1 MEISMKLV
9 TYLDGKK
16 ERVGV
21 INDDE
26 TWVYPLRSLGMPYE
40 SMQAVVEKMSKAEK
54 ELIGIYSRREPD
66 EIHGSIPIKDVVL
79 LALIPR
85 PRQDIICLGINYMEH
100 AVESARYK
108 KEAFGGERPYAVYF
122 SKRVNEAV
130 PDKGFIEAHE
140 NLVDSLD
147 YECELAVIIG
157 KDAKN
162 VTEDEAAEYIFG
174 YTIINDVSARNVQTR
189 HKQWYF
195 GKSLDGFTPMG
206 PCITTADSIAYPPKL
221 AIRSKVNGELRQNS
235 NTELLI
241 FDVAHVISELSS
253 GMTLKSGTII
263 SMGTP
268 AGVGMGFEPPRFLKP
283 GDTVEC
289 IVEGI
294 GTLVNTVK

>member
-1 MEISMKLV
+1 MKFV

-21 INDDE
+21 LNEDE
-26 TWVYPLRSLGMPYE
+26 TWVYPLRAFGMPYE
-40 SMQAVVEKMSKAEK
+40 SMQEVVEKMSRAEK
-54 ELIGIYSRREPD
+54 ELIGIYNRKEPE
-66 EIHGSIPIKDVVL
+66 EIYGSLPLRNVVL
-79 LALIPR
+79 LAPIPR
-85 PRQDIICLGINYMEH
+85 PKQDIICLGINYMEH

-108 KEAFGGERPYAVYF
+108 QEAFGGERPYAVYF

-130 PDKGFIEAHE
+130 PNKGFIEAHE

-147 YECELAVIIG
+147 YEC
-157 KDAKN
+157 
-162 VTEDEAAEYIFG
+162 EAAEYIFG

-221 AIRSKVNGELRQNS
+221 SISSRVNGELRQNS
-235 NTELLI
+235 STELLI

-253 GMTLKSGTII
+253 GMTLKAGTII

-268 AGVGMGFEPPRFLKP
+268 AGVGMGFQPPRFLKP

>member
-1 MEISMKLV
+1 MKFV

-21 INDDE
+21 LNEDE
-26 TWVYPLRSLGMPYE
+26 TWVYPLRAFGMPYE
-40 SMQAVVEKMSKAEK
+40 SMQEVVEKMSRAEK
-54 ELIGIYSRREPD
+54 ELIGIYNRKEPE
-66 EIHGSIPIKDVVL
+66 EIYGSLPLKNVVL
-79 LALIPR
+79 LAPIPR
-85 PRQDIICLGINYMEH
+85 PKQDIICLGINYMEH

-108 KEAFGGERPYAVYF
+108 QEAFGGERPYAVYF

-130 PDKGFIEAHE
+130 PNKGFIEAHE

-147 YECELAVIIG
+147 YECELAVVIG

-162 VTEDEAAEYIFG
+162 VPESGAAEYIFG

-221 AIRSKVNGELRQNS
+221 SISSKVNGELRQNS

-253 GMTLKSGTII
+253 GMTLKAGTII

-268 AGVGMGFEPPRFLKP
+268 AGVGMGFQPPRFLKP